1 MADMPPPPPP
11 AEPERPPSDK
21 SLLARVR
28 DGSQGAATT
37 LHARYA
43 QRLLALARAQCGG
56 DLAAR
61 VDAEDIVQSVF
72 GSFFRAAAQGYY
84 DAPTGDEI
92 WGLLLVIGLNK
103 IRATGGHHRAA
114 KRDVRRTVGVDA
126 VEPPGT
132 DEAAHTL
139 LRLVVDEVIAG
150 LPEGHRESVRL
161 RLEGFEVAEIATRT
175 GRSLRSTERV
185 LQEFRARM
193 AAEYGEG
200 ADG

>member
-1 MADMPPPPPP
+1 MAETPPPP
-11 AEPERPPSDK
+11 AAEPPSDR

-28 DGSQGAATT
+28 DGSQDAAAA

-43 QRLLALARAQCGG
+43 QRLLALARAKCGD

-72 GSFFRAAAQGYY
+72 GSFFRGAAQGYY

-103 IRATGGHHRAA
+103 IRAKGSHHRAA
-114 KRDVRRTVGVDA
+114 KRDVRRTVGEPA
-126 VEPPGT
+126 VNPPGT

-139 LRLVVDEVIAG
+139 LRMVVEEVVAG
-150 LPEGHRESVRL
+150 LPEGHRAAVRL
-161 RLEGFEVAEIATRT
+161 RLEGFEVAEIAART
-175 GRSLRSTERV
+175 GRSQRSTERV

-193 AAEYGEG
+193 AAEYGEP
-200 ADG
+200 ADDPAE